1 MSDLQFIEKTLA
13 QAAQRR
19 RVERALRG
27 FWQGL
32 FVGVIICIIALA
44 VYKLAPVPRW
54 TLAAA
59 ATAGIVSAITGLIIG
74 GWRKTSLP
82 EMARWVDVRENLQE
96 RLSTALELSKTDA
109 SGFQNWKELIV
120 TDAASHAKDIDP
132 RKLVKFRM
140 PAVSRWALALVAL
153 AVGLGFVP
161 EYRSKAYLQ
170 KKSDDQII
178 KEAGQ
183 KLVELTKQSLKQ
195 RPPVMETTQ
204 KAMDAVGELGDQ
216 LSKKPMTRSEALKD
230 LAKVSDQLKDQ
241 MGEMG
246 KDPALKRLEQAA
258 RSKGGDTTP
267 EMARLQ
273 KQIADTQ
280 KQLGDPT
287 GSPEDMDKL
296 NKELNKLSEAA
307 KAAADKNNGK
317 LSDADKQNLSKSL
330 AALSK
335 QAQEMGM
342 QTPNLDHAMDAL
354 AANQTDMMLKDLQQA
369 TFDLEKTKEMAKSL
383 QQMQQQMDKL
393 GKNLGEQLKNGQPEE
408 AQNTL
413 QKMIDQLKSSKLSQ
427 EQLAKISDEVSKA
440 LDPASKYGKVSDH
453 LKSALEKMQ
462 QGQKPQAAESLA
474 AASKELDKLMQE
486 MGDAQSLSAELDALN
501 KAQLSVGTCQSWGN
515 GQCNKPGL
523 GKGGKPGKGV
533 GQWADDE
540 AGWGFQPQMTDHWD
554 NTGAVR
560 PDAKPRG
567 LTDRGDPEL
576 NDALTPTKVKGQ
588 FTPGGQM
595 PSITLKGVS
604 IKGQSKVAFEEAAV
618 AAQADAQSALSQEKV
633 PRAYQGSVKDYFDDL
648 KK

>member
-1 MSDLQFIEKTLA
+1 MSDLQFIEKKLE
-13 QAAQRR
+13 QAAKRR
-19 RVERALRG
+19 RMERSLRG
-27 FWQGL
+27 FWKGL
-32 FVGVIICIIALA
+32 LVGVLICIIALA

-54 TLAAA
+54 TLIA
-59 ATAGIVSAITGLIIG
+59 AGIAAVLSALTGMVIG
-74 GWRKTSLP
+74 GWKKIPLQ

-96 RLSTALELSKTDA
+96 RLSTALEMSKVDTA
-109 SGFQNWKELIV
+109 NTANWKELIV

-161 EYRSKAYLQ
+161 QYRSKAYLQ
-170 KKSDDQII
+170 KKSDDQVI

-183 KLVELTKQSLKQ
+183 KLVELTRQNLKQ
-195 RPPVMETTQ
+195 RPPALETTQ
-204 KAMDAVGELGDQ
+204 KAMDSVGELGDQ

-230 LAKVSDQLKDQ
+230 LAKVADQLKDQ
-241 MGEMG
+241 MGDMA

-258 RSKGGDTTP
+258 RSKGGETTP

-273 KQIADTQ
+273 KQMADTQ
-280 KQLGDPT
+280 KQMGNPT
-287 GSPEDMDKL
+287 GTPEDMDKL
-296 NKELNKLSEAA
+296 NKEMEKVSQAA
-307 KAAADKNNGK
+307 KAAMDKNNGK
-317 LSDADKQNLSKSL
+317 LSDADKEKLSKSL

-342 QTPNLDHAMDAL
+342 QTPNLDHAMEAL
-354 AANQTDMMLKDLQQA
+354 AANQTDLMMKDLQQA

-383 QQMQQQMDKL
+383 QQMQQQMEKM
-393 GKNLGEQLKNGQPEE
+393 GKDLAEQLKNGQPEE

-413 QKMIDQLKSSKLSQ
+413 QKMQDQLKSSKLSQ
-427 EQLAKISDEVSKA
+427 EQMSKLMEEVSKA
-440 LDPASKYGKVSDH
+440 LPPASQYGKVADH
-453 LKSALEKMQ
+453 LKSALEQMK
-462 QGQKPQAAESLA
+462 QGQKSDAAASLA
-474 AASKELDKLMQE
+474 AASKELDKLQQQ

-501 KAQLSVGTCQSWGN
+501 KAQMCVGTCQGWGKN
-515 GQCNKPGL
+515 PGTNPKM

-533 GQWADDE
+533 GTWADED
-540 AGWGFQPQMTDHWD
+540 AGWGFTPQMTDHWD
-554 NTGAVR
+554 NSGVTR
-560 PDAKPRG
+560 PDDKPKG
-567 LTDRGDPEL
+567 LTDRGDAEL
-576 NDALTPTKVKGQ
+576 NDALKPTKVKGQ
-588 FTPGGQM
+588 FSPGGQM

-604 IKGQSKVAFEEAAV
+604 IKGTSKVAFEEAAV